1 MISVV
6 LIDDQPL
13 VRAGLRALLENDA
26 TITVVGEADNGR
38 RGVWMVQQQ
47 KPQVVLMDIRMPE
60 MDGLTATR
68 QIVQDPALQGT
79 SVVVLTTFDEDEQI
93 AEAIQAGAAGYLL
106 KDITPEDLRRAVQIV
121 AGGEALLSPAI
132 TRRVMHQLATKA
144 TGRTNPALLSTLTER
159 EQEIL
164 RHIGWGE
171 SNEELAESLVISP
184 ATARTY
190 VSRLLSKLAARD
202 RSHLVIIAYESGL
215 VTPGQTPA
223 QPQPR

>member
-13 VRAGLRALLENDA
+13 VRAGLRALLENEA
-26 TITVVGEADNGR
+26 TITVIGEADNGR
-38 RGVWMVQQQ
+38 RGVRVVQQY

-60 MDGLTATR
+60 MDGLEATR
-68 QIVQDPALQGT
+68 QIVQDPDLKAT

-121 AGGEALLSPAI
+121 AGGEALLSPSI
-132 TRRVMHQLATKA
+132 TRRVMQQLAANVTA
-144 TGRTNPALLSTLTER
+144 RPDPALLATLTER
-159 EQEIL
+159 EQEVL
-164 RHIGWGE
+164 RHIGGGE
-171 SNEELAESLVISP
+171 SNEELAASLVISP

-215 VTPGQTPA
+215 VTPGQSP
-223 QPQPR
+223 PQQKPR

>member
-1 MISVV
+1 MITVV

-13 VRAGLRALLENDA
+13 VRAGLRTLLENEA

-38 RGVWMVQQQ
+38 RGVRMVQQY
-47 KPQVVLMDIRMPE
+47 KPHVVLMDIRMPE
-60 MDGLTATR
+60 MDGLEATR
-68 QIVQDPALQGT
+68 QIVQDLALKAT

-132 TRRVMHQLATKA
+132 TRRVMQQLAAKA
-144 TGRTNPALLSTLTER
+144 MSRPDPALLTTLTER

-215 VTPGQTPA
+215 VTPGQSP
-223 QPQPR
+223 PQQKPR